1 MENKETLYT
10 LLVFSENTPGLLS
23 QISAI
28 FTRRQVNI
36 ESMNVCASSIPG
48 IHKYTITCCCTEEM
62 VKMLTL
68 QMEKRVDVIQARY
81 YVDDE
86 LFMIEAALLK
96 ISTTRMLE
104 NPQISEII
112 RFHGGHIME
121 VNPIYSTV
129 EKIGR
134 TSTILSLYEKLQE
147 QGAVIQFVRTG
158 RICVTKGTDEP
169 LDRYLAEREEKRTAS
184 QQ

>member
-48 IHKYTITCCCTEEM
+48 IHKYTITCYCTEEM

-68 QMEKRVDVIQARY
+68 QMEKRIDVLQARY
-81 YVDDE
+81 FVDDE
-86 LFMIEAALLK
+86 LFMLEAALFK
-96 ISTTRMLE
+96 ISTEKLLE
-104 NPQISEII
+104 NPEFSEII
-112 RFHGGHIME
+112 RLHRAHIME
-121 VNPIYSTV
+121 VNSTYSTV

-134 TSTILSLYEKLQE
+134 TSTILSLYEKFQE
-147 QGAVIQFVRTG
+147 KGAIIQFVRSG
-158 RICVTKGTDEP
+158 RICLTKDTEEH
-169 LDRYLAEREEKRTAS
+169 LDKFLKEREAKR
-184 QQ
+184 QQL